1 MNVMLDKK
9 KWFMWSIFLTTIA
22 LLLVAC
28 GGGSNGGGSNQAAAT
43 PTEAV
48 SLGDPV
54 LGKEKYDQVCIT
66 CHGPGGEGV
75 TGLGKPFTTSEFVQS
90 TNDEALLAFIK
101 TGRPISDPANTTGVD
116 MPPKGGNPA
125 LTDEDIL
132 NIIAYIRA
140 LHE

>member
-1 MNVMLDKK
+1 MMNKRQRLILVLV
-9 KWFMWSIFLTTIA
+9 TAVA
-22 LLLVAC
+22 LLLTAC
-28 GGGSNGGGSNQAAAT
+28 GGWDSSESGTNNGGTAPTAAAI
-43 PTEAV
+43 
-48 SLGDPV
+48 SQGDP
-54 LGKEKYDQVCIT
+54 GAGETKYEQVCIT

-75 TGLGKPFTTSEFVQS
+75 TGLGKPFTTSEFV
-90 TNDEALLAFIK
+90 TTTDDEVLLAFVK

-132 NIIAYIRA
+132 NIIAYIRT